1 MISAAYSSRLHLMCL
16 SMFNQR
22 EVPWACVRHSTFKKK
37 FGQNL
42 HCRAGSEIKYPHL
55 GVMLCCNV
63 LPFRCLFISREAWFL
78 AVSGLEILEFQCLIV
93 SLKNQKFTQSLQV
106 RNSIKIYW
114 KWVRSSWFIPWK
126 PVLTS
131 KTPTFFSMVTTQM
144 SMWWCDLVPFPL
156 QKKCPYP
163 RGPDL

>member
-55 GVMLCCNV
+55 GVILQRLALQLSIHFRRGIISCCQWIGNIRIPMLDCQSKNSKIHT
-63 LPFRCLFISREAWFL
+63 ISTSEEFNQN
-78 AVSGLEILEFQCLIV
+78 ILKVIAKQLIY
-93 SLKNQKFTQSLQV
+93 SLKTSAYLQ
-106 RNSIKIYW
+106 NTY
-114 KWVRSSWFIPWK
+114 
-126 PVLTS
+126 VLLHGDHTDEHV
-131 KTPTFFSMVTTQM
+131 MM
-144 SMWWCDLVPFPL
+144 
-156 QKKCPYP
+156 
-163 RGPDL
+163 